1 MINGLTAT
9 IETLETRVEE
19 FEQEGKI
26 LKQELIIAECKAL
39 EGALKVRSEM
49 MQTLVKSKERYR
61 SQIDALLKSEKA

>member
-39 EGALKVRSEM
+39 EGASKVRSEM
-49 MQTLVKSKERYR
+49 MQTLVKSEERYR